1 MIPDGHSIECRAILL
16 AMNLAL
22 DPASEQRIQLELDRG
37 HYSGPAEVITHAFN
51 LLHAEQ
57 EWLETSKSAL
67 NARLEESL
75 AQIERGEGI
84 PGDRI
89 LGVLAERHEARNSRS

>member
-1 MIPDGHSIECRAILL
+1 
-16 AMNLAL
+16 MNLAL
-22 DPASEQRIQLELDRG
+22 DPASEQLIQVELDRG
-37 HYSGPAEVITHAFN
+37 HYSEPSEVVAHALS

-57 EWLETSKSAL
+57 EWLEASKSAL
-67 NARLEESL
+67 NARLAESM

-89 LGVLAERHEARNSRS
+89 LEVLAERRSARSAKR